1 MFDNKELTMIM
12 SLVIRESVNLQKEIN
27 ECDSELERESLER
40 DLVTVNTMGAKIS
53 KVLNK

>member
-1 MFDNKELTMIM
+1 MFDNKELTKII

-27 ECDSELERESLER
+27 KCDSELERESLER
-40 DLVTVNTMGAKIS
+40 DLATVNNIGAKIS